1 MHRHICAEIDF
12 DCFLLQETLIPPRK
26 LVVIASS
33 SKPPT
38 HPSQSSSEIYSNAIR
53 NGI

>member
-12 DCFLLQETLIPPRK
+12 DCFLLHETLIPTRK

-33 SKPPT
+33 NNHRPT
-38 HPSQSSSEIYSNAIR
+38 LLNLGR
-53 NGI
+53 DLF